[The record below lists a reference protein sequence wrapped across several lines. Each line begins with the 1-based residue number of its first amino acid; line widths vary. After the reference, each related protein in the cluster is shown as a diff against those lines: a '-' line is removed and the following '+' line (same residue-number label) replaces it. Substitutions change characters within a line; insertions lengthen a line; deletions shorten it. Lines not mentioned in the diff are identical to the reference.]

1 MLGGAVQLCTA
12 WQSSEL
18 IGPVIP
24 VAFWFPLIREDAL
37 LHFPSDAAANK
48 AAEETAQTVGSAAID
63 YLTAGIHIE
72 KLCKK
77 GVIAQC
83 VL

>member
-12 WQSSEL
+12 R
-18 IGPVIP
+18 PAK
-24 VAFWFPLIREDAL
+24 VANLSGLLFQFLFDFRQVRQDAL

-63 YLTAGIHIE
+63 SGILWLHLTF
-72 KLCKK
+72 
-77 GVIAQC
+77 V
-83 VL
+83 